1 MPNCP
6 QVDLKGAI
14 EAGIPFC
21 KAANGVVLS
30 EGPIPTRFVHR
41 VKASTLSSAGHAVLA
56 GHVSVLRSAAHAS
69 AFLGPHTPFAET
81 GGGYACR
88 RCCLPAVSVRAAA

>member
-1 MPNCP
+1 MATPLRHVNTNTALKTRSLCAP

-14 EAGIPFC
+14 EAGIRFC

-41 VKASTLSSAGHAVLA
+41 VKVTACVPLE
-56 GHVSVLRSAAHAS
+56 
-69 AFLGPHTPFAET
+69 FA
-81 GGGYACR
+81 
-88 RCCLPAVSVRAAA
+88 